1 MGGTPS
7 MGSTLRRDFVRQDF
21 CQTRW
26 APIRLFFCWCCSPG
40 HPNRASAS
48 LIIMEGHIQQ
58 SIMKQSIIQKIIM
71 EQQSIMEGH
80 TERQQVPC
88 LTVVLLER
96 SVPSSHQSV
105 RCSSLE

>member
-1 MGGTPS
+1 MG
-7 MGSTLRRDFVRQDF
+7 RDF
-21 CQTRW
+21 CQTTRRW
-26 APIRLFFCWCCSPG
+26 APIRLFFCWSSSPG

-58 SIMKQSIIQKIIM
+58 SIMEQSIMQKGIMEQQIIM